1 MPAKAIT
8 VKSNNHRIYQC
19 FENKKKQLLSELIEQ
34 NKNLDILVATSKN
47 AKGLKEI
54 HPDVKILSD
63 EELAELPE
71 LKCEYLINYDLAQ
84 TPKDYLSR
92 VARATQQSVAI
103 IDIAEQKFLY
113 QIETTLG
120 RVIKQEALPGYGYV
134 TKKDIINAKKKEELR
149 EMRKKEDERKADKE
163 KRDFKPK
170 KSDKDK
176 REQRVKKEDGD
187 KREYKPRSA
196 DGEKRD
202 FKPKRDDSEKREF
215 RPKTNDGEKREFRP
229 KREDGEKRDFK
240 PKRDDGEKRE
250 FRPKTND
257 GEKREYKPRSADGEK
272 RDFKPKANDGEK
284 REYKPKTNSDDKKN
298 DSWANKKKASSK
310 FLGYDENGKAKFTG
324 KSGER
329 NHRYDGSKKEVFDA
343 PKKPARTFN
352 IKARKPE
359 EK

>member
-1 MPAKAIT
+1 MPAKAIS

-19 FENKKKQLLSELIEQ
+19 FENKKKQLLGELLEQ
-34 NKNLDILVATSKN
+34 NKNLNILVVTSKN
-47 AKGLKEI
+47 AKGLKEL

-63 EELAELPE
+63 EELAALPD

-84 TPKDYLSR
+84 TPQAYLSR
-92 VARATQQSVAI
+92 VARASQQSVAI

-149 EMRKKEDERKADKE
+149 EMRKKENE
-163 KRDFKPK
+163 KKDDRNSRDFKPK
-170 KSDKDK
+170 KSDK
-176 REQRVKKEDGD
+176 
-187 KREYKPRSA
+187 
-196 DGEKRD
+196 
-202 FKPKRDDSEKREF
+202 EKREF
-215 RPKTNDGEKREFRP
+215 RAKKEDGEKREKREFKP
-229 KREDGEKRDFK
+229 KREDGEKREYK
-240 PKRDDGEKRE
+240 PKSADDKKRD

-257 GEKREYKPRSADGEK
+257 GEKREYKPKSADDKK
-272 RDFKPKANDGEK
+272 RDFKPKSADDKKRDFKPRSADSEKRDFRLKTNDGEK
-284 REYKPKTNSDDKKN
+284 REYKPRSAEGEKKS
-298 DSWANKKKASSK
+298 DSWANKKKASNK
-310 FLGYDENGKAKFTG
+310 FLGHDESGKAKFTG

-343 PKKPARTFN
+343 PKKPPRAIN

-359 EK
+359 GK

>member
-8 VKSNNHRIYQC
+8 LKSNNHRIYQC

-84 TPKDYLSR
+84 TPQDYLSR
-92 VARATQQSVAI
+92 VARASQQSVAI
-103 IDIAEQKFLY
+103 VDIAEQKFLY
-113 QIETTLG
+113 PIETTLG

-149 EMRKKEDERKADKE
+149 EMRKKEAEKKE
-163 KRDFKPK
+163 EKGGRDFKPK
-170 KSDKDK
+170 KSDKEK
-176 REQRVKKEDGD
+176 REFRAKKEDGE
-187 KREYKPRSA
+187 KREYKPRNA
-196 DGEKRD
+196 EG
-202 FKPKRDDSEKREF
+202 EKREF
-215 RPKTNDGEKREFRP
+215 RPKTNDSEKREYKPKSFDDKKRDFKP
-229 KREDGEKRDFK
+229 KREDGEKREYKPKSADDKKHEFK
-240 PKRDDGEKRE
+240 PKSADGEKRE
-250 FRPKTND
+250 YKPRAIEGEKRDFKPKTND
-257 GEKREYKPRSADGEK
+257 GEKREYKPRNAEG
-272 RDFKPKANDGEK
+272 
-284 REYKPKTNSDDKKN
+284 DKKN
-298 DSWANKKKASSK
+298 DAWAKKKKASSK
-310 FLGYDENGKAKFTG
+310 FLGYDETGKAKFTG

-343 PKKPARTFN
+343 PKKPPRAIN

>member
-8 VKSNNHRIYQC
+8 LKSNNHRIYQC

-84 TPKDYLSR
+84 TPQDYLSR
-92 VARATQQSVAI
+92 VARASQQSVAI
-103 IDIAEQKFLY
+103 VDIAEQKFLY
-113 QIETTLG
+113 PIETTLG

-149 EMRKKEDERKADKE
+149 EMRKKEAEKKE
-163 KRDFKPK
+163 EKGGRDFKPK
-170 KSDKDK
+170 KSDKEK
-176 REQRVKKEDGD
+176 REFRAKKEDGE
-187 KREYKPRSA
+187 KREYKPRNA
-196 DGEKRD
+196 EG
-202 FKPKRDDSEKREF
+202 EKREF
-215 RPKTNDGEKREFRP
+215 RPKTNDSEKREYKP
-229 KREDGEKRDFK
+229 KSFDDKKRDFK
-240 PKRDDGEKRE
+240 
-250 FRPKTND
+250 PKTND
-257 GEKREYKPRSADGEK
+257 GEKREYKPRNAEG
-272 RDFKPKANDGEK
+272 
-284 REYKPKTNSDDKKN
+284 DKKN
-298 DSWANKKKASSK
+298 DAWAKKKKASSK
-310 FLGYDENGKAKFTG
+310 FLGYDETGKAKFTG

-343 PKKPARTFN
+343 PKKPPRAIN

>member
-34 NKNLDILVATSKN
+34 NKNLDILVVTSKN

-84 TPKDYLSR
+84 TPENYLKR
-92 VARATQQSVAI
+92 VARSTFHSVAI
-103 IDIAEQKFLY
+103 TDIAEQKFLY
-113 QIETTLG
+113 PIETTLG

-149 EMRKKEDERKADKE
+149 EMRKKEEERKDDKT
-163 KRDFKPK
+163 KREFKPK
-170 KSDKDK
+170 KSDK
-176 REQRVKKEDGD
+176 
-187 KREYKPRSA
+187 
-196 DGEKRD
+196 
-202 FKPKRDDSEKREF
+202 EKREF
-215 RPKTNDGEKREFRP
+215 RAKKE
-229 KREDGEKRDFK
+229 
-240 PKRDDGEKRE
+240 DGEKRE

-257 GEKREYKPRSADGEK
+257 GEKREYKPRSSEGEK
-272 RDFKPKANDGEK
+272 RDFKPKRDDKEKREFKPKSNDGEKREYKPRSSEGEKRDFKPKREEGEKREFRPKTNDGEK
-284 REYKPKTNSDDKKN
+284 REYKPKTNNNDDKKN
-298 DSWANKKKASSK
+298 DTWAKKKKASSK
-310 FLGYDENGKAKFTG
+310 FLGYDESGKAKFTG

-343 PKKPARTFN
+343 PKKPPRAIN